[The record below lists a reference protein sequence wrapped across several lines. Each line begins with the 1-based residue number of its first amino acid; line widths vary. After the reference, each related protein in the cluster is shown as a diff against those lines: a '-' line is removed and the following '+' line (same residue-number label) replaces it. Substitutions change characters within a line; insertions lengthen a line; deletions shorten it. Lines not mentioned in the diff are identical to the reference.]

1 MRALLGLAFLAAAGL
16 PLPAVAQT
24 DEPSPFPEHGFVL
37 TGAGRFAI
45 LADQMTIVR
54 NGDKAEMRA
63 FQVTEPGFTAGGH
76 TYWGGWSKWRFDC
89 VADTADRLDFAS
101 VREGGVEGPTT
112 PDTAP
117 PYHADP
123 GGDAAELLAVAC
135 STDARSPDVFTLE
148 EAVTLGRAALAGEL
162 DQPR

>member
-1 MRALLGLAFLAAAGL
+1 MRALLGLAALIAVGL
-16 PLPAVAQT
+16 SGPAVART
-24 DEPSPFPEHGFVL
+24 AEPSPAPEHGFVL

-54 NGDKAEMRA
+54 DGDSVTMRA

-76 TYWGGWSKWRFDC
+76 SYWGGWSKWRFDC
-89 VADTADRLDFAS
+89 VAETADRLDFAS

-112 PDTAP
+112 PDSAP
-117 PYHADP
+117 AYHADP

-135 STDARSPDVFTLE
+135 STDARSPDVFTRV
-148 EAVTLGRAALAGEL
+148 EAVRLGRAALAE
-162 DQPR
+162 

>member
-1 MRALLGLAFLAAAGL
+1 MRALAGLAVLAAIGVSV
-16 PLPAVAQT
+16 PAAAQT
-24 DEPSPFPEHGFVL
+24 DEPSPFKEHGFVL

-54 NGDKAEMRA
+54 DGDSVTMRA

-89 VADTADRLDFAS
+89 VAETADRLDFAS

-135 STDARSPDVFTLE
+135 STDTRSPDVFTLE
-148 EAVTLGRAALAGEL
+148 EAVTLGRAALAE
-162 DQPR
+162 